1 MKKIS
6 LIIIFLSFVQLGF
19 TQIPKYEIGFQAA
32 LWNATH
38 NLNGGGIGSGF
49 YFKEFSS
56 VDFSNYPF
64 NYFDVGESS
73 RRVKYDNFHTMPMLR
88 VFARRNFDNFYL
100 SSGINF
106 TREDVSFRMPYN
118 YPNAFLESQVI
129 GVSTSNFEV
138 PLYVG
143 YRLGFFEYIRFYA
156 GIIPTFSFRSAY
168 NDDPYVRL
176 RNIEP
181 QTSED
186 LKNAL
191 LEFQQGLIDSYR
203 PFFFSGSAGIGFDYK
218 FISLDLQI
226 DRSLSMSR
234 SDGVSINNAEI
245 RLDERKTRRMLWIG
259 FKIPLN

>member
-1 MKKIS
+1 MKITG
-6 LIIIFLSFVQLGF
+6 LILIFLSLTHSGF
-19 TQIPKYEIGFQAA
+19 SQIPKYEIGFQAA
-32 LWNATH
+32 LWNASH
-38 NLNGGGIGSGF
+38 NLNGERVGSGA
-49 YFKEFSS
+49 YLKEFSAA
-56 VDFSNYPF
+56 DFSSYPF
-64 NYFDVGESS
+64 NYFNVGESS
-73 RRVKYDNFHTMPMLR
+73 RRVRYDNFHTMPMLR
-88 VFARRNFDNFYL
+88 VFVRRNFDNFYL
-100 SSGINF
+100 SSGVNF
-106 TREDVSFRMPYN
+106 TREDISFRMPYN
-118 YPNAFLESQVI
+118 YPNSSFGSQVI

-143 YRLGFFEYIRFYA
+143 YRLGFFEYMRFYA

-168 NDDPYVRL
+168 NDDPNISL

-181 QTSED
+181 QTSVD
-186 LKNAL
+186 LKSAL
-191 LEFQQGLIDSYR
+191 LEFQQGLIESYR

-226 DRSLSMSR
+226 DRSLSMSK